1 MHKNG
6 TNSSAAPVEEI
17 LDGREPDYEELER
30 LFQKAVRREL
40 RIHKALGN
48 PIVTQRDG
56 RIVTV
61 PPDQIQVDDEP
72 AA

>member
-6 TNSSAAPVEEI
+6 TNSSAAPIEESI
-17 LDGREPDYEELER
+17 DRREPDYEELEK

-48 PIVTQRDG
+48 PIVTMRG
-56 RIVTV
+56 GKIVTV